1 MSDAASRLRPAA
13 FSLDPSLEIGQ
24 VDRRLFGSFVEHMG
38 RCVYTGIY
46 EPEHPSANAAGFR
59 QDVLELTREL
69 GVSLVRYPGG
79 NFVSSYRWEDGVGP
93 SAERP
98 TRLDLAW
105 RGIEPNDVGVNEFM
119 GWAREAGVE
128 PMMAVNLGT
137 RGVQEAVDLIEY
149 CNHPEGTYLSDLR
162 REHGAKEPHN
172 IKLWCLGNELD
183 GPWQMGQKTPQE
195 YGRLA
200 NETAKAMRMVDPT
213 IELVA
218 VGSSNSSMDTFGTW
232 EAQVLEQ
239 AYANVDY
246 ISLHDY
252 YEETA
257 GDLASF
263 LASSVDMD
271 RFIGAVVATADHVG
285 AKVRSKKKLKLSF
298 DEWNV
303 WYQKRFVGQQ
313 NLDWTFARELI
324 EDEFNVADAVVVG
337 SLMITLLRHA
347 DRVGVACQAQ
357 LVNIIAPIRTDPGG
371 ASWRQT
377 IFHPFA
383 ITARMAHGQV
393 LRVEPSGPRIHTD
406 AYGDVPALDATATY
420 DAETGEVVI
429 LAVNRAQTGA
439 LPLEI
444 DLRAIADRH
453 GDLRVVE
460 HVLLADDDVYVT
472 NTREQPDRVVPR
484 AGQDATS
491 DGKRVRVLLPSV
503 SWSAIRLQP
512 AATTPA
518 SPTSPTTSTNGGPRA
533 TS

>member
-1 MSDAASRLRPAA
+1 VSDTYLTEAA
-13 FSLDPSLEIGQ
+13 FSLDPAFVIGE

-46 EPEHPSANAAGFR
+46 EPDHPCADAAGFR
-59 QDVLELTREL
+59 RDVRELAQEL
-69 GVSLVRYPGG
+69 GVSVVRYPGG

-93 SAERP
+93 QAERP

-105 RGIEPNDVGVNEFM
+105 RGIETNDVGVNEFM
-119 GWAREAGVE
+119 GWARDSGVE

-137 RGVQEAVDLIEY
+137 RGVQAAVDLIEY
-149 CNHPEGTYLSDLR
+149 CNHPGGTYLSDLR
-162 REHGAKEPHN
+162 REHGAKEPHD

-183 GPWQMGQKTPQE
+183 GPWQMGQKTPHE

-200 NETAKAMRMVDPT
+200 AETAKAMRMVDPT

-218 VGSSNSSMDTFGTW
+218 VGSSNSSIETFGTW
-232 EAQVLEQ
+232 EAEVLEQ
-239 AYANVDY
+239 AYEHVDY

-252 YEETA
+252 YEESA

-263 LASSVDMD
+263 LASSSDMD

-285 AKVRSKKKLKLSF
+285 AKLRSKKKLKLSF

-313 NLDWTFARELI
+313 NLEWTFARELI

-337 SLMITLLRHA
+337 SLLITLLRHA
-347 DRVGVACQAQ
+347 DRVGIACLAQ
-357 LVNIIAPIRTDPGG
+357 LVNIIAPIRTEPGG
-371 ASWRQT
+371 PSWRQT

-383 ITARMAHGQV
+383 ITARMARGQV

-429 LAVNRAQTGA
+429 LAVNRAQTGP
-439 LPLEI
+439 LPLEV
-444 DLRAIADRH
+444 DLRAVADRH
-453 GDLRVVE
+453 GDLQIVE
-460 HVLLADDDVYVT
+460 HVLLTDDDVYAT
-472 NTREQPDRVVPR
+472 NTREHPDRVVPR
-484 AGQDATS
+484 AGKDATT
-491 DGKRVRVLLPSV
+491 DGKRTRALLPAV
-503 SWSAIRLQP
+503 SWTAIRLQP
-512 AATTPA
+512 TVANRTHPTDPTD
-518 SPTSPTTSTNGGPRA
+518 PTSGVSRA

>member
-1 MSDAASRLRPAA
+1 VSTAVEPLALST
-13 FSLDPSLEIGQ
+13 FSLDPSFVIGQ

-46 EPEHPSANAAGFR
+46 EPEHPSADAAGFR
-59 QDVLELTREL
+59 RDVLELTREL

-93 SAERP
+93 RAERP
-98 TRLDLAW
+98 KRLDLAW
-105 RGIEPNDVGVNEFM
+105 RGIEPNEVGVNEFM
-119 GWAREAGVE
+119 GWARDAGVE

-162 REHGAKEPHN
+162 REHGAKEPHD

-183 GPWQMGQKTPQE
+183 GPWQMGQKTPYE

-200 NETAKAMRMVDPT
+200 AETAKAMRMVDPT

-218 VGSSNSSMDTFGTW
+218 VGSSNSRIETFGTW

-239 AYANVDY
+239 AYQHIDY

-252 YEETA
+252 YEESA
-257 GDLASF
+257 GDLPSF

-285 AKVRSKKKLKLSF
+285 AKLCSTKKLRLSF

-303 WYQKRFVGQQ
+303 WYQSRFVGQQ

-324 EDEFNVADAVVVG
+324 EDDFSVADAVVVG
-337 SLMITLLRHA
+337 SLLITLLRHA
-347 DRVGVACQAQ
+347 DRVGIACQAQ
-357 LVNIIAPIRTDPGG
+357 LVNIIAPIRTEPGG
-371 ASWRQT
+371 PSWRQPT
-377 IFHPFA
+377 FYPFA
-383 ITARMAHGQV
+383 ITARMARGQV
-393 LRVEPSGPRIHTD
+393 LRVEPSGPRIQTES
-406 AYGDVPALDATATY
+406 YSDVPALDATATY
-420 DAETGEVVI
+420 DAKTGEVVI

-439 LPLEI
+439 LPLEV

-460 HVLLADDDVYVT
+460 HTLIADDDVYAT
-472 NTREQPDRVVPR
+472 NTREHPDRVVPR
-484 AGQDATS
+484 PGQDAAI
-491 DGKRVRVLLPSV
+491 DDKRLSIVLPPV
-503 SWSAIRLQP
+503 SWTAIRLRP
-512 AATTPA
+512 M
-518 SPTSPTTSTNGGPRA
+518 
-533 TS
+533 